1 MKQEF
6 ISYNQALDLKD
17 LGFDEPCITSY
28 NESGKLFKV
37 WEDEQVIGITKCLA
51 PLYQQAFRWLMEEY
65 GVYGIIHITNIS
77 KEQGIDCEVEICG
90 LPDENGLSRLFKLDG
105 IFKYQEAQDACLN
118 KLIEIVKDGKHV

>member
-1 MKQEF
+1 MNKEF
-6 ISYNQALDLKD
+6 VNYEQALALKE
-17 LGFDEPCITSY
+17 LGF
-28 NESGKLFKV
+28 NEFCFAYYKDIKGEKV
-37 WEDEQVIGITKCLA
+37 LLDDSMNFDGECDA
-51 PLYQQAFRWLMEEY
+51 PLYQQAFRWLIEEY
-65 GVYGIIHITNIS
+65 SVYGIIHITNIS